1 MQVVSIV
8 DRIASYL
15 YRKLRDA
22 ESRRQQAELHS
33 IGSNVVI
40 DPRVFIWSGPE
51 VVIGNNVQINGYTFI
66 YGGGGVEIGDG
77 VMIGANSVIS
87 SVSHRMAAAHR
98 QDLTLARVKLGK
110 NVWLGA
116 GCVILPGVEIGD
128 NSVIG
133 AGSVVT
139 KTLPA
144 NVVAI
149 GAPAVARRRL
159 EPEELQP

>member
-1 MQVVSIV
+1 MRVT
-8 DRIASYL
+8 DRIAAFVF
-15 YRKLRDA
+15 RRMRDA
-22 ESRRQQAELHS
+22 EARVRLSELRS
-33 IGSNVVI
+33 IGRNVVI

-87 SVSHRMAAAHR
+87 SVSHRPTAAQR

-110 NVWLGA
+110 SVWLGA
-116 GCVILPGVEIGD
+116 GCVVLPGVEIGE

-133 AGSVVT
+133 AGSVVA
-139 KTLPA
+139 KSIPA
-144 NVVAI
+144 NVVAV
-149 GAPAVARRRL
+149 GVPAVVRRSL
-159 EPEELQP
+159 EPEELHT